1 MFNTKKLITLEGTS
15 RTNQSNL
22 SKLTNQVQK
31 LSSELQSTK
40 DKIENKLKEVHQEN
54 DDQIDLLENLTKFL
68 LDKEGLRLYKLK
80 EENKGGH
87 WFTVYATPFMTTS
100 TKSWEDEPL
109 YEEIDIDELKTLGNY
124 TTITVGTQT
133 YFIAKR
139 KVEKKAKKSK
149 KSKKSKK

>member
-1 MFNTKKLITLEGTS
+1 MFWKKEINIALGTV

-31 LSSELQSTK
+31 LASELQSTK
-40 DKIENKLKEVHQEN
+40 DKLENKLKDVNKEN

-80 EENKGGH
+80 EDSDGNR
-87 WFTVYATPFMTTS
+87 WFVFPSAFYSS
-100 TKSWEDEPL
+100 TNDKKTWEDEPMC
-109 YEEIDIDELKTLGNY
+109 EIIDIDELKTLGDY
-124 TTITVGTQT
+124 TTITVGKQK

-139 KVEKKAKKSK
+139 RAEKKKK
-149 KSKKSKK
+149 